1 VPHAANEWGN
11 GLGIEA
17 GRDRNLV
24 DARRIS
30 FRRRDRAMACLS
42 RPDRVAA
49 RRSIPFRD
57 DRYNYMAAHWLVR
70 TALSSIDGIPPA
82 DWRFSQTPGKPAIDP
97 ASGRSE
103 LRFNLSRTNG
113 LVACAVCVGS
123 EIGIDVEALA
133 PTHARLAVAERFFSS
148 SEVAVLRHAGP
159 DQLANMFLR
168 FWTLK
173 EAFVKATGTGLSRAL
188 DSFSFSLDPISIS
201 FHPASADEEKQ
212 WQFFERQPTPR
223 HLLALAVRRRA
234 TCPVTPTVYQMHAPA

>member
-1 VPHAANEWGN
+1 MPRTGGVMAIVLKPGEIAIWWMHVGSHSDGA
-11 GLGIEA
+11 I
-17 GRDRNLV
+17 
-24 DARRIS
+24 ARWR
-30 FRRRDRAMACLS
+30 ACL
-42 RPDRVAA
+42 DRTELLRADQ
-49 RRSIPFRD
+49 FRFEE
-57 DRYNYMAAHWLVR
+57 DRCNYMAAHWLVR
-70 TALSSIDGIPPA
+70 TALSSIGGIPPA
-82 DWRFSQTPGKPAIDP
+82 EWRFSHTPGKPAIDP
-97 ASGRSE
+97 ANGRYE
-103 LRFNLSRTNG
+103 LRFNLSRTKG

-133 PTHARLAVAERFFSS
+133 PSHARLAVAERFFSS
-148 SEVAVLRHAGP
+148 SEVAVLRHTGQ
-159 DQLANMFLR
+159 DQLANMFFR

-173 EAFVKATGTGLSRAL
+173 EAFVKATGRGLSRAL